1 MKLTLGH
8 KLIEHL
14 SDTMLVF
21 KKAYN
26 SNLTIRKTW
35 KTKRRNLKNINLY
48 RFNINSLRNPF

>member
-1 MKLTLGH
+1 MQKDMKFTFGH

-26 SNLTIRKTW
+26 VKV
-35 KTKRRNLKNINLY
+35 
-48 RFNINSLRNPF
+48 